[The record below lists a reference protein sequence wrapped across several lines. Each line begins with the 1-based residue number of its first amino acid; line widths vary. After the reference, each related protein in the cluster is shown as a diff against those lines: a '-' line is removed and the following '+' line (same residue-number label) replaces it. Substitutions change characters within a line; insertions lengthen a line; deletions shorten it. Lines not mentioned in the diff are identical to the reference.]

1 MVDFADVVAT
11 DATLTSEAVFALPAA
26 LPQLLQ
32 APPQPLADALGVSWA
47 SWLRA
52 SGMVVH
58 PQSSLNMSCFS
69 VGLSGERETVFQ
81 AVLMSCRAQLWAMR
95 VAIFMRLFSQGM
107 LGSKASAEAGALG
120 R

>member
-1 MVDFADVVAT
+1 MVDFADVFAT

-26 LPQLLQ
+26 FPQLQQ
-32 APPQPLADALGVSWA
+32 AARQPLADAFGVVVGVV
-47 SWLRA
+47 
-52 SGMVVH
+52 GMRSH

-69 VGLSGERETVFQ
+69 VGLIGERETAFQ

-95 VAIFMRLFSQGM
+95 AASFLRLFSQGM
-107 LGSKASAEAGALG
+107 LGSKASAEAGSLG

>member
-1 MVDFADVVAT
+1 M
-11 DATLTSEAVFALPAA
+11 FALPAA
-26 LPQLLQ
+26 LPEFLK
-32 APPQPLADALGVSWA
+32 PTRQPLADALGVSWA

-69 VGLSGERETVFQ
+69 VGLSGERETAFQ
-81 AVLMSCRAQLWAMR
+81 AVLMSVRAQLWAMR
-95 VAIFMRLFSQGM
+95 VAIFMRLFSQVM
-107 LGSKASAEAGALG
+107 LGSKASAEAGSLG

>member
-1 MVDFADVVAT
+1 MGSVHR
-11 DATLTSEAVFALPAA
+11 
-26 LPQLLQ
+26 LPQVLQ
-32 APPQPLADALGVSWA
+32 AAGQPLADERDVTVGVV
-47 SWLRA
+47 
-52 SGMVVH
+52 GMMSH

-69 VGLSGERETVFQ
+69 VGLIGERETAFQ

-107 LGSKASAEAGALG
+107 HGSKASAAAGLSG